1 MRVPCAVSLPRRFL
15 RDQLQ
20 ATSRRTEARRLCF
33 TPVETTNRIV
43 DYLWILIASRY
54 EKEVRTY
61 GVFFLGNHYH
71 SLLRDLR
78 GGRETRLSDYQR
90 DLNSLLA
97 KAMNAEL
104 GRSGALWAQGSYSN
118 VEVHGDETELDQL
131 LYLMAQPVAQGC
143 GLR

>member
-1 MRVPCAVSLPRRFL
+1 MSLPRRFL